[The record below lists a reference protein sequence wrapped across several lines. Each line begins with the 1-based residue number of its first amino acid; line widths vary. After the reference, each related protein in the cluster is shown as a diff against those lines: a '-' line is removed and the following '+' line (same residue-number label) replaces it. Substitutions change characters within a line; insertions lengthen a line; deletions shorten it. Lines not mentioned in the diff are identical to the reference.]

1 MKEVIVKRI
10 GGVLLAL
17 AMALVLAPA
26 LTQTVHAAGTEPP
39 LEDGVYEI
47 STAEEMVWLSEEVN
61 AGRGAEYDVLLV
73 DDIDLGETPW
83 IPIGYSNAT
92 GKAYKGTFDGN
103 ECTITIHKIDDS
115 VIPEG
120 QTWARVGLFGILD
133 TGSVVKDLTVSGE
146 VKTTSTAG
154 SLMAGSVAGELKMGA
169 TIVNCINDAEVS
181 GNSTGTYAC
190 VGGIVGQAAG
200 NSSTPSR
207 IINCYNACDFTDN
220 NAGKVSGIVGQ
231 GSGYGIR
238 SNCVNGARIEA
249 ANAYYDGTPGAVDG
263 YASNWDTVKPVECY
277 NADIEKTYKDNALVP
292 NCDLETMDFAEK
304 VSDWNASVSE
314 WTEVDDFWDVSPEG
328 YPIPTKLNGYET
340 IRNLTNVEIADK
352 GANAP
357 YEGDFVSK
365 YKAAKTY
372 VLPKTVEVTVDDEEL
387 AADAYTWDPETGTL
401 TIPEDEVLGKVEIT
415 ITATTHSATH
425 GLTVNADE
433 NLTYTASE
441 ANAVTEDGKNV
452 YEGTDFAFD
461 LKAADHYQVGEITVT
476 VGGTAVTPQI
486 KKNDLDTEAAVTI
499 ASADITG
506 DLVIDVKAKA
516 SAKYTVAAGTLTR
529 VDYAEDNPAEAYAG
543 WPVQVKAAA
552 QEGYYLLKKNISITA
567 GGEAVDADLFTFKDG
582 VISIDAAAVTGDLV
596 INAEAI
602 PPVLQEV
609 EPVDELEDGE
619 EYVIAGTSLT
629 DQDGDAGY
637 VLTSEA
643 NPSSNMKVRE
653 AVLAGKDGKL
663 YIADPQF
670 DQELTNAIWKAA
682 EGEKGFVLA
691 NGDAQLTGSWST
703 LKTAETGSAWVTT
716 AASEGDTACVKMNVA
731 SQNYSL
737 SISKDNAKLE
747 YGEKH
752 VRLYKLIDS
761 SLADRTVTFDSRG
774 GSEVAAA
781 TVKDGKKVKKPADPV
796 REGYSLEG
804 WYKDEKC
811 TEGWNFK
818 ADTVTEDIT
827 LYAKWTPVYNA
838 IVEEVDGLD
847 EAGIYLFVNKENAVA
862 LTSVKDGSV
871 NKMKPVKVVIG
882 EDGKSI
888 EFPSEDDYLLSV
900 WKPAAGENEGYYTLS
915 NEKRGVSLWSYSSSN
930 LADENLSTSSY
941 AKWVNEFIPN
951 EKGLKV
957 YNSSSYSNYNV
968 RFDTTSQL
976 FDVTYASGMNGDNR
990 VYIFKIAESCKVTFD
1005 MNDDADEPLLKT
1017 VKKGEKVEKPADP
1030 VRSGYLFEGW
1040 IDEDGEYFDFETPI
1054 NEDTTL
1060 TAEWYSLSALSAELD
1075 EYLDEDNLS
1084 QYREEQQAAIKD
1096 AVAAGKAAIEA
1107 ATSVE
1112 EAEAALDDAVAAIE
1126 EIPTDEEL
1134 TEKEAVQLEG
1144 AKAAANDVI
1153 DQLAAKAK
1161 ESVGDSQEALA
1172 EIDALAAAAK
1182 ESVASAETIDN
1193 LAEITAAAATSIND
1207 TVTAFA
1213 EEQAQGEAAD
1223 LAAAKDAATQA
1234 VLKTIEENG
1243 LDPAVTMQ
1251 TAIDA
1256 IMAINAADSMEAVNA
1271 AKAAADESLG
1281 ALIADKAAYD
1291 EAVKKAEAATVTGF
1305 KARAKKGRK
1314 AQLTWKAAKGVN
1326 GYEIYRATKKAG
1338 KYKKVKT
1345 ISKASAKKLINK
1357 KLKAKK
1363 KYFYKIRPYT
1373 LVKNVKGETEK
1384 VYGKYSA
1391 VKKIKARK

>member
-433 NLTYTASE
+433 NLTYTGSE

-476 VGGTAVTPQI
+476 VGGTKVTPQI
-486 KKNDLDTEAAVTI
+486 KKNDLETEAAVTI

-543 WPVQVKAAA
+543 WPVKVKAAA

-567 GGEAVDADLFTFKDG
+567 GGEAVDADLFSFKDG

-609 EPVDELEDGE
+609 ELVDELEDGE

-643 NPSSNMKVRE
+643 NTSSNMKVRE

-663 YIADPQF
+663 HIADPQF

-827 LYAKWTPVYNA
+827 LYAKWTPVYQAFVQNVTA
-838 IVEEVDGLD
+838 IE
-847 EAGIYLFVNKENAVA
+847 
-862 LTSVKDGSV
+862 
-871 NKMKPVKVVIG
+871 P
-882 EDGKSI
+882 GKSYI
-888 EFPSEDDYLLSV
+888 ITGNAGDIAMTSEEA
-900 WKPAAGENEGYYTLS
+900 P
-915 NEKRGVSLWSYSSSN
+915 
-930 LADENLSTSSY
+930 STSSY
-941 AKWVNEFIPN
+941 YHYMAGQKIALSADADSIVFPSEKAYAECLWKAEEGTAEGAFKLYNDAISGNLYGSSTYLSNTKVSDAYKDEFVVGN
-951 EKGLKV
+951 YGLSV
-957 YNSSSYSNYNV
+957 SGSGNYGAQY
-968 RFDTTSQL
+968 DTANGYFKL
-976 FDVTYASGMNGDNR
+976 AFYASAANR
-990 VYIFKIAESCKVTFD
+990 VKFYEIVESCKVTFD

-1075 EYLDEDNLS
+1075 EYVDEDNLS
-1084 QYREEQQAAIKD
+1084 QYREEQQAEVKD
-1096 AVAAGKAAIEA
+1096 AVAAGKAAIEGA
-1107 ATSVE
+1107 KSVE

-1193 LAEITAAAATSIND
+1193 LAEITAAAATGIND

-1256 IMAINAADSMEAVNA
+1256 IMAINAADSIEAVNA

-1305 KARAKKGRK
+1305 KAKAKKGRK
-1314 AQLTWKAAKGVN
+1314 AQLTWKAAKGVS
-1326 GYEIYRATKKAG
+1326 GYEIYRATKKTG